1 MNEKQLLMQAL
12 NRNTSIFSNH
22 ANEAR
27 GLSNGLMR
35 VLFDNISKSI
45 IFQFNQNMIT
55 MCLEQKYIKGLI
67 YLNHIKIDD
76 ILTRVEIEK

>member
-1 MNEKQLLMQAL
+1 MDTKQLLMQAL

-35 VLFDNISKSI
+35 IMFDNASKSI
-45 IFQFNQNMIT
+45 IFQFNQNIS
-55 MCLEQKYIKGLI
+55 
-67 YLNHIKIDD
+67 
-76 ILTRVEIEK
+76 LTGMDFF